1 MQFERD
7 ENELAQIHMGNNA
20 CYFCNTFL
28 VPRSIFFF
36 EEERS
41 QLLKGE
47 KEIALGNL
55 ILQAHINNEKFQM
68 YTSIKTYLLRIYY
81 VQNTVLK
88 KASMTERQSPHCS
101 PTFRGGNA
109 NFIIVFL
116 SPNTFPKYMRQLI
129 S

>member
-1 MQFERD
+1 MLGHSIYLSQNGKLLPPSWKDKRD
-7 ENELAQIHMGNNA
+7 TYQH
-20 CYFCNTFL
+20 
-28 VPRSIFFF
+28 F
-36 EEERS
+36 EEERT

-55 ILQAHINNEKFQM
+55 ILQAHISNEKFQV
-68 YTSIKTYLLRIYY
+68 YTSIKTYLLKIYY
-81 VQNTVLK
+81 VQNAVLK
-88 KASMTERQSPHCS
+88 KASMTDMQSPHHCS